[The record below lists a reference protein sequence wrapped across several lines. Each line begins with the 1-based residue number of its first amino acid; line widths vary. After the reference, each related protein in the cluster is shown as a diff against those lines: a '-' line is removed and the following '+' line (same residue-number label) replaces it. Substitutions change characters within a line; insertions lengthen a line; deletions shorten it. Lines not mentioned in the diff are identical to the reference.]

1 MAEPEYSTTPDR
13 DLRRRPRGDY
23 AWIALGT
30 IVMGAVVV
38 YLWRPAARLDFYF
51 DEMWRIEQVRSPDPV
66 GAYLDGPAPIPPGWV
81 TSLSALFEVFPARRP
96 SLRLA
101 AAIVGV
107 PAGVLFIVTLRR
119 LLERSFDRPR
129 AWAAATLGGAM
140 TFATPG
146 LALHMTYFNNYMAD
160 VAVAVSIIWAL
171 VAIDDDPSAPA
182 PWWALL
188 VIAVVAPW
196 FAQGALFLVPG
207 AAIIVFLHRR
217 ANPKLAAAVAVSAA
231 VSTSVVAWFFLR
243 PVANG
248 ATLTDFWK
256 PETPAIGLRD
266 FLQRFV
272 DSMNEAVSPTW
283 TDGRP
288 VAVLAVFGFAVLGA
302 IVVQRAWVWWL
313 PLFLLAQLLAV
324 ATSVA
329 TGWPATF
336 VRNNSSFQIL
346 VAALAPL
353 GIAVAIVGSVEWVR
367 NRTHSVAAAAACAG
381 ALVVA
386 VTLAWLPRTI
396 VANAASTAVFA
407 RGLSDDATFIAA
419 NAGPGDLAVAY
430 HLSGPYLRDRLLN
443 FDDVAPGLRVIDEA
457 REGRGAMT
465 DLDPWTTTDTGTIWC
480 LVPFEA
486 GPDATAAS
494 CQLRDSD
501 WEPVAVTTGQRATI
515 VELQRER

>member
-1 MAEPEYSTTPDR
+1 
-13 DLRRRPRGDY
+13 
-23 AWIALGT
+23 
-30 IVMGAVVV
+30 
-38 YLWRPAARLDFYF
+38 
-51 DEMWRIEQVRSPDPV
+51 
-66 GAYLDGPAPIPPGWV
+66 
-81 TSLSALFEVFPARRP
+81 
-96 SLRLA
+96 
-101 AAIVGV
+101 
-107 PAGVLFIVTLRR
+107 
-119 LLERSFDRPR
+119 
-129 AWAAATLGGAM
+129 
-140 TFATPG
+140 
-146 LALHMTYFNNYMAD
+146 
-160 VAVAVSIIWAL
+160 
-171 VAIDDDPSAPA
+171 
-182 PWWALL
+182 
-188 VIAVVAPW
+188 
-196 FAQGALFLVPG
+196 
-207 AAIIVFLHRR
+207 
-217 ANPKLAAAVAVSAA
+217 
-231 VSTSVVAWFFLR
+231 
-243 PVANG
+243 
-248 ATLTDFWK
+248 
-256 PETPAIGLRD
+256 
-266 FLQRFV
+266 
-272 DSMNEAVSPTW
+272 MNEAVSPTW

-407 RGLSDDATFIAA
+407 RDLSDDATFIAA
-419 NAGPGDLAVAY
+419 N
-430 HLSGPYLRDRLLN
+430 
-443 FDDVAPGLRVIDEA
+443 
-457 REGRGAMT
+457 
-465 DLDPWTTTDTGTIWC
+465 
-480 LVPFEA
+480 A

>member
-1 MAEPEYSTTPDR
+1 
-13 DLRRRPRGDY
+13 
-23 AWIALGT
+23 
-30 IVMGAVVV
+30 MGAVVV

-81 TSLSALFEVFPARRP
+81 ISLSALFEVFPARRP

-101 AAIVGV
+101 AASVGV
-107 PAGVLFIVTLRR
+107 PSGVLFIVTLRR

-129 AWAAATLGGAM
+129 AWAAATMGGAM

-160 VAVAVSIIWAL
+160 VAVAVSIIWVL
-171 VAIDDDPSAPA
+171 VALDDDPNAAA
-182 PWWALL
+182 PWWALF
-188 VIAVVAPW
+188 VVAVMAPW
-196 FAQGALFLVPG
+196 FALGALFLLPG

-217 ANPKLAAAVAVSAA
+217 ANPKLAAAAA
-231 VSTSVVAWFFLR
+231 MSTLVSTVIAGWFFLR

-248 ATLTDFWK
+248 ATLSDFWK
-256 PETPAIGLRD
+256 PETPAIGIRD
-266 FLQRFV
+266 FLHRYV

-288 VAVLAVFGFAVLGA
+288 VAVIAIIGFAALGGVVLH
-302 IVVQRAWVWWL
+302 RAWVWWL

-353 GIAVAIVGSVEWVR
+353 GIAVAIVGTVEWVKH
-367 NRTHSVAAAAACAG
+367 RTHSLAAAATCAG
-381 ALVVA
+381 TLVVVVA
-386 VTLAWLPRTI
+386 LAWLPRSI
-396 VANAASTAVFA
+396 AANAASTEVFA
-407 RGLSDDATFIAA
+407 RGLSDDATFIAS
-419 NAGPGDLAVAY
+419 NARPGDLAVAY
-430 HLSGPYLRDRLLN
+430 HLNGPYLRDRLSN
-443 FDDVAPGLRVIDEA
+443 FDDVAPGVRVIDEA
-457 REGRGAMT
+457 REGSNVGT
-465 DLDPWTTTDTGTIWC
+465 DLDRWVDADTTTIWC
-480 LVPFEA
+480 LIPFEA

-494 CQLRDSD
+494 CRPLAPD
-501 WEPVAVTTGQRATI
+501 WSPVAVTTGERATI